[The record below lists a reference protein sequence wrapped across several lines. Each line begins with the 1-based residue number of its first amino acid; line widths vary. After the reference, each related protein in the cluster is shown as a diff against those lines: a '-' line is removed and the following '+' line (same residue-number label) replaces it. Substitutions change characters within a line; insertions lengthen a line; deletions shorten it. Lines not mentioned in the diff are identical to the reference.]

1 MTEIIYEIIGY
12 IGTALVLF
20 SMMMTSVVKLRLV
33 NILGSLFSMTYALLA
48 GAYPVALMNAGL
60 IIINLFQLIRYKIHH
75 RSFKA
80 ICVSQDDESFKYFMN
95 LFDENIKK
103 FFPSFSLN
111 VTDKTQIY
119 MVYDQSE
126 AVGVLTAEV
135 DGKNAVISLDYTT
148 PKYRD
153 TSVAKF
159 LFSYL
164 KKNGIKQFE
173 TPYGTPEHNK
183 YLMKMGFEP
192 HDGKMIKTK

>member
-48 GAYPVALMNAGL
+48 GAYPVALLNAGL
-60 IIINLFQLIRYKIHH
+60 IIINLFQLIRYKMHR

-80 ICVSQDDESFKYFMN
+80 LRVSQNDESFKYFMS

-119 MVYDQSE
+119 MIYDQSE

-135 DGKNAVISLDYTT
+135 DGKVAVISLDYTT

>member
-95 LFDENIKK
+95 LFGENIKK

-126 AVGVLTAEV
+126 AVGVLTAEI

>member
-60 IIINLFQLIRYKIHH
+60 IIINLFQLIRYKIHR

-103 FFPSFSLN
+103 FFPSFSLT

-126 AVGVLTAEV
+126 AVGVLTAEI

-159 LFSYL
+159 L
-164 KKNGIKQFE
+164 NI
-173 TPYGTPEHNK
+173 
-183 YLMKMGFEP
+183 
-192 HDGKMIKTK
+192 

>member
-60 IIINLFQLIRYKIHH
+60 IIINLFQLIRYKIHR

-80 ICVSQDDESFKYFMN
+80 ICVSQDDESFKYFMK

-126 AVGVLTAEV
+126 AVGVLTAEI

>member
-48 GAYPVALMNAGL
+48 GAYPVALLNAGL
-60 IIINLFQLIRYKIHH
+60 IIINLFQLIRYKMHR

-80 ICVSQDDESFKYFMN
+80 LRVSQNDESFKYFMS

-119 MVYDQSE
+119 MIYDQSE

-135 DGKNAVISLDYTT
+135 DGKIAVISLDYTT

>member
-80 ICVSQDDESFKYFMN
+80 ICVSQDDESFKYFMK

-126 AVGVLTAEV
+126 AVGVLTAEI